1 MATRRIKLTRRFAAF
16 LCIWLA
22 GPALSVDLSF
32 SVAGGDEAVEEALE
46 GASLLSSAVRE
57 DRTTPQ
63 DLVATARAE
72 YSALLGVLYAKG
84 YYGPTINVRLD
95 GQEAAD
101 ISPFGAP
108 GAVRT
113 IVIQVDPGPR
123 FRFGTA
129 RIAPLAP
136 GTDIPPGY
144 ASGEVAE
151 SGVIGDAAQAGVD
164 GWRAVGH
171 AKARLGS
178 QSITAN
184 HPNRTLSADLR
195 LDPGRRLRFGEL
207 RITGNRRTKTE
218 RIREIAGLPTGKVF
232 SPDDVETAA
241 QRLRR
246 TEAFRSVAL
255 TEGEPVGDTL
265 PIDAA
270 IEEEKRRRLG
280 VGVELS
286 SQEGLTIST
295 FWLHRN
301 LFRGAERLRFDLEF
315 AQIGGESED
324 GGNGLDTTLSFR
336 FDRPAT
342 FNPDTGFFVEGE
354 LARIDDP
361 NFLSSTASLGAGLQH
376 IFTDNL
382 EGELGLNFRTSE
394 ITDDLGTRTFDI
406 LSLPGELTWDNRDDP
421 LDATKGL
428 FLNFGLEPFA

>member
-255 TEGEPVGDTL
+255 TEGEPVGDT
-265 PIDAA
+265 
-270 IEEEKRRRLG
+270 
-280 VGVELS
+280 
-286 SQEGLTIST
+286 
-295 FWLHRN
+295 
-301 LFRGAERLRFDLEF
+301 
-315 AQIGGESED
+315 
-324 GGNGLDTTLSFR
+324 
-336 FDRPAT
+336 
-342 FNPDTGFFVEGE
+342 
-354 LARIDDP
+354 
-361 NFLSSTASLGAGLQH
+361 
-376 IFTDNL
+376 
-382 EGELGLNFRTSE
+382 
-394 ITDDLGTRTFDI
+394 
-406 LSLPGELTWDNRDDP
+406 
-421 LDATKGL
+421 
-428 FLNFGLEPFA
+428 